1 MEKQGLRG
9 APERGGDVLK
19 DPDPQPQ
26 REWGGGKGDQAP
38 TGEVPSPPASQDPSL
53 SPLECPQD
61 PVLQQT
67 SASGEPGATQVT
79 GKGTWISEGRTR

>member
-1 MEKQGLRG
+1 M
-9 APERGGDVLK
+9 LK